1 MKWLPVFSILLFG
14 ASAVYFYLFL
24 YTWKRRQEPS
34 GFFFSL
40 MLLSVIAWMVPQGL
54 EYLLPSMSS
63 KIWCSKI
70 SYLGA
75 ITVSVFLFETIYSY
89 ITAIR
94 KWSPVLLCVLLFLPC
109 IFFFFVLTNGTF
121 HSLLWT
127 SVTPI
132 PGTNGQLLSYEHGML
147 FVMIAA
153 YSYLLVLATIFML
166 LYYSLRTDYLFR
178 RRYYA
183 LVFASIAPWLGNILY
198 IGKITPLKG
207 IDFSVIGFLVSTII
221 LYLVIYKW
229 HFLDLKPIAYDVLMK
244 SEKRGAIV
252 LDNQQRV
259 IVVNHAVES
268 CFDLPTNSIGKTI
281 YVVFAQYPS
290 FIKTVQSPQ
299 SVETYKHFKPSSG
312 ESPPIEMV
320 CEIQKT
326 PIEVGDNHIGT
337 LLQIHDITHRIDA
350 QRHLELQ
357 NKIQEALLAISHML
371 LSQDQHYNGLIQTMN
386 IVGRS
391 LHADFLRIIRFQPQ
405 PAHPWSVLATY
416 VEKNAS
422 ISATSCP
429 LTHPPILEWL
439 DSTHA
444 SKAMN
449 TFEKGHPYVVPSP
462 FLAEATLDSKVPLML
477 DQKSIALIPIQRSQK
492 KLASAS
498 SSKPSISEPLW
509 GYVEVIRGK
518 QDPVAD
524 TEFSQPELQ
533 MMEMIASL
541 YTEYTIRKV
550 IQNTLQESKD
560 RFEQVVNQARE
571 IIWETDS
578 HMNLTYLSNSFHRLF
593 SIPERIDKTKWF
605 SIRSFVSQ
613 FFQYNRGSNQLSA
626 EDKPIQVE
634 DRFKKQLQKFR
645 NHFKERKPLQD
656 FLMQILDFKGN
667 TLYLLVNAIP
677 VFDKE
682 HKFKGYRGSGFD
694 VTLMKQL
701 EIMKDSFIN
710 TVSHEFRTPL
720 FSIRES
726 VNMVRKESLGPL
738 LPDQKDTLD
747 ISLRNSDRLVRLIN
761 DILDFQKFESGRF
774 TLHPSAVDARSI
786 IREAFFTMSPLADQK
801 GIKLQ
806 KAISEECPQLYVD
819 KDMVVQ
825 VFINI
830 ISNAVKYTH
839 QGSIQVRA
847 FPEHWNDTLDK
858 ADDSPHKNLLH
869 FTVSDTGIGIK
880 EEDIAKLFHTFSQ
893 ISSDDHPKT
902 EGTGLGLVISKR
914 IVDLHKGKIW
924 VQSKWGEGTTFHVL
938 LPIHEPE

>member
-1 MKWLPVFSILLFG
+1 MKWLPAFSILLFG
-14 ASAVYFYLFL
+14 ASAGYFYLFW
-24 YTWKRRQEPS
+24 YAWKRRKEPS

-40 MLLSVIAWMVPQGL
+40 MLLSVIAWMIPQGL
-54 EYLLPSMSS
+54 EYLVPSVSS

-70 SYLGA
+70 SYLGGV
-75 ITVSVFLFETIYSY
+75 TVSVFLFETIYSY
-89 ITAIR
+89 IATIR
-94 KWSPVLLCVLLFLPC
+94 KWSPALLIALLILPC

-127 SVTPI
+127 SVTPL
-132 PGTNGQLLSYEHGML
+132 PGTNGQLLSYEHGMM

-153 YSYLLVLATIFML
+153 YSYLLVLGTIFML
-166 LYYSLRTDYLFR
+166 LYYSLRTDTLFR

-183 LVFASIAPWLGNILY
+183 LIIASLAPWLGNVLY
-198 IGKITPLKG
+198 IGKITPLRG
-207 IDFSVIGFLVSTII
+207 IDFSVVGFLLSTII
-221 LYLVIYKW
+221 LYFVLYKW

-244 SEKRGAIV
+244 SENRGAIV
-252 LDNQQRV
+252 LDTEQRIIV
-259 IVVNHAVES
+259 INHAVEN
-268 CFDLPTNSIGKTI
+268 CFDLPKNSIGKTI
-281 YVVFAQYPS
+281 FAVFAQYPS
-290 FIKTVQSPQ
+290 FITAVQSPQ
-299 SVETYKHFKPSSG
+299 SVEIYRHTNLNSASSTL
-312 ESPPIEMV
+312 EEMA

-326 PIEVGDNHIGT
+326 PIMVRDNQVGT
-337 LLQIHDITHRIDA
+337 LLQIHDISHRIKT
-350 QRHLELQ
+350 QKNLELQ

-391 LHADFLRIIRFQPQ
+391 LHADYLRIIRYKPQ
-405 PAHPWSVLATY
+405 SKTPWSVLATY
-416 VEKNAS
+416 AEKNVS
-422 ISATSCP
+422 TSSSSSP
-429 LTHPPILEWL
+429 LMIPPILEWL
-439 DSTHA
+439 DSMHT
-444 SKAMN
+444 SKEMN
-449 TFEKGHPYVVPSP
+449 TFTQGHPYVVPST
-462 FLAEATLDSKVPLML
+462 FLSDDTPDSKYLPVLH
-477 DQKSIALIPIQRSQK
+477 QQSIALIPIQKTQK
-492 KLASAS
+492 KLEPRSSSAS
-498 SSKPSISEPLW
+498 STSDSLW
-509 GYVEVIRGK
+509 GYVEVIRK
-518 QDPVAD
+518 KKDLIAD
-524 TEFSQPELQ
+524 AEFSPPELQ

-550 IQNTLQESKD
+550 IQNRLQESKD

-571 IIWETDS
+571 IIWETDC
-578 HMNLTYLSNSFHRLF
+578 HMNITYLSSSFHKLF
-593 SIPERIDKTKWF
+593 SIPGGINKTKWF
-605 SIRSFVSQ
+605 SVRSFVSQ
-613 FFQYNRGSNQLSA
+613 FFQYNRDPDQVST

-645 NHFKERKPLQD
+645 DHFKKHKPLQD

-677 VFDKE
+677 VFDKD
-682 HKFKGYRGSGFD
+682 HKFRGYRGSGFD

-720 FSIRES
+720 FAIRES
-726 VNMVRKESLGPL
+726 INMVRKESLGPL
-738 LPDQKDTLD
+738 LPDQKSTLD

-761 DILDFQKFESGRF
+761 DILNYQKFESGRF
-774 TLHPSAVDARSI
+774 TLQPAPVDARSI
-786 IREAFFTMSPLADQK
+786 IREAFFTLSPLADQK

-830 ISNAVKYTH
+830 ISNAVKYTSH
-839 QGSIQVRA
+839 GSIQVRG
-847 FPEHWNDTLDK
+847 FPEHWNDTLDR
-858 ADDSPHKNLLH
+858 ADDSSHKNLLH
-869 FTVSDTGIGIK
+869 FTVTDTGIGIK

-893 ISSDDHPKT
+893 ISSNDQPKT

-924 VQSKWGEGTTFHVL
+924 VQSKWGEGTTFHIL
-938 LPIHEPE
+938 LPIHEEV